1 MPRGDPPPCV
11 DSGVGPKEGKGSAPD
26 ARAAPGHHTRD
37 FSNGYLVAEVLSRYF
52 PGELSLHSFDNAASN
67 AARKRDNWALLEKF
81 TKVSEGQG
89 EAHWDAGCGGR
100 QLRRLLC
107 GGARREGELVGSCVC
122 EETVSHLLSRVHA
135 PVAFLSQK
143 KGFVLT
149 KAEVDALVGCEPDA
163 APPLVGR
170 LYDWLGS
177 SSARDAGRKAQGDA
191 DDFPLGR
198 DPATL
203 HGRGGSPERQL
214 HHATQVRG
222 GAGTQSGLRGAL
234 GGTQD
239 GQDMGPGPE
248 WGTSTAVRDMQD
260 VSRSVWLGDSTAAAA
275 AAAAGGSRGRG
286 GYDEAAAYR
295 AAVWR
300 QQHGEPDGEEDFA
313 YTASD
318 GEHPLGPDQVWAA
331 RQSRSARRSAY
342 GQHGVGEAPQGYG
355 YDGYEEDEYGDGGGP
370 HDDEIAD
377 DEGGPSVPQPGGHD
391 PNSNSLEARFSALQ
405 ADYRAL
411 STTLDGGQPAAG
423 GGPGGRRRVL
433 LPQAQLGASDADASL
448 VSWGLPAPATGG
460 HVGDTLTYESQTGE
474 GGGHVEGWS
483 DDDDDWGADD
493 QGGSAGRQVP
503 RSAAAGGTGGRLG
516 VRVDFVPYTLA
527 DYKEHVATG
536 NAYWQ
541 LGSLGPD
548 LDREDVVEKR
558 AARQRAL
565 EFARQANSQNQVELA
580 SRRGGA
586 RPRQGPQTARERMRA
601 WAQGTFAP
609 GGGLISQAPQEVL
622 HRARSISPSRPG
634 TEVPA
639 FRPGS
644 TLSPTPL
651 GMSRRKGVS
660 AGV

>member
-1 MPRGDPPPCV
+1 V
-11 DSGVGPKEGKGSAPD
+11 
-26 ARAAPGHHTRD
+26 HHTRD

-81 TKVSEGQG
+81 AKVCAVRQR
-89 EAHWDAGCGGR
+89 AGLSRAQRAAAGR
-100 QLRRLLC
+100 QAAPAWKAALEDRRLCWCLLC
-107 GGARREGELVGSCVC
+107 EKTLYSP
-122 EETVSHLLSRVHA
+122 LLTICA
-135 PVAFLSQK
+135 PPPQK

-177 SSARDAGRKAQGDA
+177 SSGRDTGRKAQGDA
-191 DDFPLGR
+191 DDFPLSR

-239 GQDMGPGPE
+239 GPDMAPGPE

-260 VSRSVWLGDSTAAAA
+260 VSRSVWLGESTAAASA
-275 AAAAGGSRGRG
+275 AAAAGGGSRGRG
-286 GYDEAAAYR
+286 GYDEAVAYR

-300 QQHGEPDGEEDFA
+300 QQHAGEPDGEEDFA

-318 GEHPLGPDQVWAA
+318 GEHPMGPDQVWAA
-331 RQSRSARRSAY
+331 RQSRSARRSVY
-342 GQHGVGEAPQGYG
+342 GQPGVGEAPQGYG
-355 YDGYEEDEYGDGGGP
+355 YDGYEEDEYGSGP
-370 HDDEIAD
+370 HDDEIGD
-377 DEGGPSVPQPGGHD
+377 DEGGPSVPQPGAHD

-423 GGPGGRRRVL
+423 GGSGGRRRVL
-433 LPQAQLGASDADASL
+433 LPQAQLGAGDANASL
-448 VSWGLPAPATGG
+448 VSWGLPAPASGG
-460 HVGDTLTYESQTGE
+460 HVGDTLTYDSQGGE
-474 GGGHVEGWS
+474 GGGNVEGWS
-483 DDDDDWGADD
+483 DDDDDWGVDD
-493 QGGSAGRQVP
+493 QGGAAGRQVP
-503 RSAAAGGTGGRLG
+503 RSAAGGGGGRLG

-565 EFARQANSQNQVELA
+565 EFARNANSQNQVELA
-580 SRRGGA
+580 SRRGGV

-622 HRARSISPSRPG
+622 LRARSISPSRPG

>member
-1 MPRGDPPPCV
+1 MC
-11 DSGVGPKEGKGSAPD
+11 EL
-26 ARAAPGHHTRD
+26 TRLC
-37 FSNGYLVAEVLSRYF
+37 FTPAW
-52 PGELSLHSFDNAASN
+52 SL
-67 AARKRDNWALLEKF
+67 
-81 TKVSEGQG
+81 
-89 EAHWDAGCGGR
+89 
-100 QLRRLLC
+100 
-107 GGARREGELVGSCVC
+107 
-122 EETVSHLLSRVHA
+122 
-135 PVAFLSQK
+135 QK
-143 KGFVLT
+143 KGFLLT
-149 KAEVDALVGCEPDA
+149 KGEVDALVGCEPDA

-170 LYDWLGS
+170 LYDWLAGS
-177 SSARDAGRKAQGDA
+177 SSSTRKGGGDA
-191 DDFPLGR
+191 AGGVFPLSR

-203 HGRGGSPERQL
+203 HGRGVSPERQL

-222 GAGTQSGLRGAL
+222 GPGTQSGLRGAL
-234 GGTQD
+234 GGTHD
-239 GQDMGPGPE
+239 GPDMGPGPE

-275 AAAAGGSRGRG
+275 AAAAGAASRGRA

-295 AAVWR
+295 ASVWR
-300 QQHGEPDGEEDFA
+300 QEHGEPDAEEDFA

-318 GEHPLGPDQVWAA
+318 GEHPMGPDQVWAA
-331 RQSRSARRSAY
+331 RQSRTARRSGY
-342 GQHGVGEAPQGYG
+342 GQPGSHGEAPHGYG
-355 YDGYEEDEYGDGGGP
+355 YDDDGYEEEDGPQG
-370 HDDEIAD
+370 D
-377 DEGGPSVPQPGGHD
+377 DEGGPSVPLAEGGHD
-391 PNSNSLEARFSALQ
+391 ANANSLEARFSALQ

-411 STTLDGGQPAAG
+411 STTLDGGPAAG
-423 GGPGGRRRVL
+423 GASAGRRRVL
-433 LPQAQLGASDADASL
+433 LPHAQLGAADADASL
-448 VSWGLPAPATGG
+448 VSWGLPAPAAQGG
-460 HVGDTLTYESQTGE
+460 DSQAYADGGDG

-483 DDDDDWGADD
+483 DDDDDWGVEDE
-493 QGGSAGRQVP
+493 GGSAGGRHAP
-503 RSAAAGGTGGRLG
+503 RSGAGAPSGRLG

-580 SRRGGA
+580 SRRQGA

-609 GGGLISQAPQEVL
+609 GGGLLQDAPPEVL
-622 HRARSISPSRPG
+622 LRARSTSPVSRPV
-634 TEVPA
+634 TTA

-644 TLSPTPL
+644 TLTPTPL